1 MMYLWMWL
9 AIIMGMQQN
18 FPNDAAICR
27 SCIQTERLVC
37 KYGWKITQISATMD
51 GNEDEI
57 TNIAENTN
65 GVAGA
70 LHQIEKEITACN
82 EVSVQLKEDLMCF
95 QIGDNT

>member
-1 MMYLWMWL
+1 
-9 AIIMGMQQN
+9 
-18 FPNDAAICR
+18 
-27 SCIQTERLVC
+27 
-37 KYGWKITQISATMD
+37 MD